1 MSALEIGFAS
11 FAALTAFIYLGMHI
25 SSALLLV
32 SYVGISLIRD
42 DWSLAGTLLGQTATD
57 ALTKYEFGTAPLF
70 VLMGLMVL
78 AAGVGR
84 DCYQVTHR
92 VFGRFTGGVGQ
103 ATVAGN
109 AIFAAVTGVSIAAVV
124 MFTRM
129 AVPEMLKRGYP
140 KRLAVGVVAGSAM
153 LGMLIPPSVLMIIYA
168 VVTET
173 SVGDMYKAGLLP
185 GVMLALAFM
194 VTIYLLMRRH
204 TGRQAQAAA
213 AAPEAATELH
223 EEPDLGV
230 GDLLRMVLPIAALIL
245 LVLGGMY
252 AGWFTATEA
261 GAVGAAGGI
270 AIAWM
275 RKVLTPRRFWEI
287 LLDTG
292 YVTASIVLIIA
303 AAAMFTRFL
312 AISGLPSFLAQWIT
326 THEFSLLAVMLVFI
340 GILLLLGTALDSVS
354 TVLIAVPVFAPV
366 FAELGANL
374 VWVGIITM
382 IAVEV
387 GLITPPLGLSAFIV
401 KGTLDSDGM
410 GQSIALKDIYLGSL
424 PFCITSLV
432 VIALLVAFPVLV
444 LGVL

>member
-1 MSALEIGFAS
+1 MSPLEIGFLG
-11 FAALTAFIYLGMHI
+11 FAALTMLIYFGMHI
-25 SSALLLV
+25 STALLLV
-32 SYVGISLIRD
+32 SYCGISIIRS
-42 DWSLAGTLLGQTATD
+42 DWALAGMLLGQTATD

-84 DCYQVTHR
+84 DCYVVAHR
-92 VFGRFTGGVGQ
+92 LLGRFTGGIGH

-109 AIFAAVTGVSIAAVV
+109 AIFAAVTGVSIAATVI
-124 MFTRM
+124 FTRL
-129 AVPEMLKRGYP
+129 AVPEMLARRYP
-140 KRLAVGVVAGSAM
+140 SRLAVGIVAGSAM

-185 GVMLALAFM
+185 GLLLAFIFM
-194 VTIYLLMRRH
+194 VTIYLIMRRYP
-204 TGRQAQAAA
+204 QASDHDCADPSDEDALGLISLA
-213 AAPEAATELH
+213 WLMAPIL
-223 EEPDLGV
+223 
-230 GDLLRMVLPIAALIL
+230 ALIF

-270 AIAWM
+270 VIALI
-275 RKVLTPRRFWEI
+275 RKALTPRRFWEI

-292 YVTASIVLIIA
+292 HITASIVLIIA

-312 AISGLPSFLAQWIT
+312 AISGLPGFLAQWIAANN
-326 THEFSLLAVMLVFI
+326 FSLLLLIVVFVA
-340 GILLLLGTALDSVS
+340 ILLVLGTALDSVS
-354 TVLIAVPVFAPV
+354 TVLIAIPVFAPV
-366 FAELGANL
+366 FLELGANL
-374 VWVGIITM
+374 VWVGIIAM

-401 KGTLDSDGM
+401 KGTLDSSGL
-410 GQSIALKDIYLGSL
+410 GVNIPLRDIYLGSL
-424 PFCITSLV
+424 PFCAASLF
-432 VIALLVAFPVLV
+432 VIGLLIAFPQLV
-444 LGVL
+444 LAVL

>member
-1 MSALEIGFAS
+1 MSAVEIG
-11 FAALTAFIYLGMHI
+11 ALGFGCLTLLIYLGMHI
-25 SSALLLV
+25 STALLLV

-42 DWSLAGTLLGQTATD
+42 DWSLAGHLLAQTATD

-70 VLMGLMVL
+70 VLMGLLVL

-84 DCYQVTHR
+84 DCFMIAER
-92 VFGRFTGGVGQ
+92 LLGRFHGGIGQ

-140 KRLAVGVVAGSAM
+140 ARLAVGVVASSSM

-173 SVGDMYKAGLLP
+173 SVGDMYKAGVVP
-185 GVMLALAFM
+185 GLILSLAFM
-194 VTIYLLMRRH
+194 VMVAWTMRRH
-204 TGRQAQAAA
+204 AMGRAGASTPPSAR
-213 AAPEAATELH
+213 PTSE
-223 EEPDLGV
+223 
-230 GDLLRMVLPIAALIL
+230 GDNCTPPRSLWRMGLPIVALIGV
-245 LVLGGMY
+245 VLGGMY

-261 GAVGAAGGI
+261 GAVGAAGGLI
-270 AIAWM
+270 LAAA
-275 RKVLTPRRFWEI
+275 RRVLTPRSFWTI
-287 LLDTG
+287 LMDTG

-312 AISGLPSFLAQWIT
+312 AISGLPSFLNGWIAE
-326 THEFSLLAVMLVFI
+326 HQFALLAVVAVYV
-340 GILLLLGTALDSVS
+340 LLLLVLGTALDSVS
-354 TVLIAVPVFAPV
+354 TVLIAVPVFVPV
-366 FAELGANL
+366 FKELGADL
-374 VWVGIITM
+374 IWIGIITM

-401 KGTLDSDGM
+401 KGTLDADGL
-410 GQSIALKDIYLGSL
+410 GRHVSLQDIYVGAL
-424 PFCITSLV
+424 PFCAAALA
-432 VIALLVAFPVLV
+432 VIALLIAFPVLV
-444 LGVL
+444 TGVL